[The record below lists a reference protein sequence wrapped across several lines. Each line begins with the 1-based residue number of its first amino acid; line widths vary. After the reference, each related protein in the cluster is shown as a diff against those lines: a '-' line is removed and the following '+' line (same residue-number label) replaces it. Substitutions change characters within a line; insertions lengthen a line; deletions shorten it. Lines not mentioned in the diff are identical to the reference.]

1 MLANFNVDI
10 LPGCPGSLM
19 RERNA
24 RRNLQDWW
32 KTYFTK
38 EWLLL
43 EPMKSKEV
51 NVRSARFIVN
61 ALKIPSGARILD
73 LGCGYGRISI
83 ELARM
88 GYRVVGLDFSDDL
101 LEIARQLARD
111 QGVRVDF
118 VQGDMRQ
125 LDYRHQFN
133 AVVSWGTS
141 FGFFS
146 DKENEQVLQLVSQA
160 LTEDGKLLLDL
171 HNRDAYIRKYVGT
184 SEYDYES
191 HKVRSIWTFDIITSR
206 LNIEEEV
213 LDKETNTTK
222 TYISSFREYT
232 IPELTLM
239 LEKVGMTLVKI
250 YGDLSDHF
258 GLESDSLTILA
269 EKTSDSQVVCASQQ

>member
-1 MLANFNVDI
+1 MQD
-10 LPGCPGSLM
+10 
-19 RERNA
+19 RNA
-24 RRNLQDWW
+24 RRTPEEWW

-38 EWLLL
+38 DWLLL
-43 EPMKSKEV
+43 EPMKPKEV
-51 NVRSARFIVN
+51 NVRSAGFIVN
-61 ALKIPSGARILD
+61 ALKIPAGARILD

-88 GYRVVGLDFSDDL
+88 GYNVVGLDFSDEL
-101 LEIARQLARD
+101 LEIARGLAKD
-111 QGVRVDF
+111 QNVKVDF

-125 LDYRHQFN
+125 LDYGQEFN

-146 DKENEQVLQLVSQA
+146 DQENEHVLQLVSQS
-160 LTEDGKLLLDL
+160 LTEDGRLLLDL

-191 HKVRSIWTFDIITSR
+191 HKVRSIWTFDLITSR
-206 LNIEEEV
+206 LNIEEQV
-213 LDKETNTTK
+213 LDKESNRTK

-232 IPELTLM
+232 VPELIWM
-239 LEKVGMTLVKI
+239 LEKAGMRVLKI
-250 YGDLSDHF
+250 YGDLSERF

-269 EKTSDSQVVCASQQ
+269 EKV